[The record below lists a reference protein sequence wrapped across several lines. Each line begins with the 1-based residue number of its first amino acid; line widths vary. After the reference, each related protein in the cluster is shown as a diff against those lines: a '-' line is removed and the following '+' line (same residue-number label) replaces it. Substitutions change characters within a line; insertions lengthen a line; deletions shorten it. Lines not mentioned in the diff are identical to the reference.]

1 MEKKD
6 KELLKEEQNVKGNQ
20 MVLGDFHS
28 ILEEGKVWKTGGFTL
43 PDGSFW
49 AYREPEAVVIVRN
62 DTLYVRA
69 KLSRE
74 NHQVQI
80 LDNAKHMYYSAE
92 PVVIPEAGEISFEL
106 QIRSRTQGTA
116 PGDLYDG
123 YVSLNLL
130 DFTTG
135 AALDF
140 FAGNDK
146 YASVYGI
153 LPFPGVQVPESK
165 GTKYFC
171 IFKED
176 TDFKPRE
183 FNTYRI
189 TYHRGND
196 EAVFYL
202 NDKEVRREK
211 NIPIKFNN
219 FTVALGIMT
228 EKDLSPEG
236 SVSVHGQTVIAEW
249 SPVKITTTEQ

>member
-1 MEKKD
+1 MD
-6 KELLKEEQNVKGNQ
+6 KHLPANEGMPAAQGKQTVI
-20 MVLGDFHS
+20 GDFHT
-28 ILEEGKVWKTGGFTL
+28 ILEEGKVWQTGGFKL

-62 DTLYVRA
+62 DRLYVRA
-69 KLSRE
+69 QLSRR
-74 NHQVQI
+74 HDQVQI
-80 LDNAKHMYYSAE
+80 LDNAKHMYYSAQ
-92 PVVIPEAGEISFEL
+92 PVDIPEEGEIRFEL
-106 QIRSRTQGTA
+106 QIRARTQGTA

-130 DFTTG
+130 DFSTG

-153 LPFPGVQVPESK
+153 LPFPGVTVPETG

-183 FNTYRI
+183 FNTYTI
-189 TYHRGND
+189 TYHRGNN
-196 EAVFYL
+196 EAVFYV
-202 NDKEVRREK
+202 NGNEVRRER
-211 NIPIKFNN
+211 NVPVKFNS
-219 FTVALGIMT
+219 FTIALGIMT
-228 EKDLSPEG
+228 EKDLTPEG
-236 SVSVHGQTVIAEW
+236 SVSAHGQTVIAEW
-249 SPVKITTTEQ
+249 SPITITTTAQ